1 MRQAA
6 TVITGASS
14 GIGAE
19 FAHLFAQE
27 HANVLVLVARR
38 LDRLEQLA
46 EQLSIRYG
54 TKVRCI
60 DMDLSAVDAA
70 QHLIDHLDAQ
80 GLFVDTLINNAGFGL
95 NGEFAEQSPLQLQ
108 QMVQLNMLT
117 LTELTR
123 LVVPSMRRNRRGRI
137 LNVASIVAFQ
147 PCPRFAV
154 YAATKAYVL
163 SLSEALHA
171 ELAPHGI
178 HVTALCPGSTET
190 EFHQVAQNEH
200 ARLQRIPKDRAADVA
215 KAAYMALNRNE
226 RSLVTGWI
234 NKPIP
239 LMTRLTPK
247 PVLLWAAAR
256 MAQQS

>member
-27 HANVLVLVARR
+27 NTNVVVLVARR
-38 LDRLEQLA
+38 RDRLDELA
-46 EQLSIRYG
+46 LILRQQYSAD
-54 TKVRCI
+54 VRTLDI
-60 DMDLSAVDAA
+60 DLSVADAA
-70 QHLIDHLDAQ
+70 QRVIDQLDAQ

-95 NGEFAEQSPLQLQ
+95 NGEFAEQSPQQLQ
-108 QMVQLNMLT
+108 QMMQLNILT

-123 LVVPSMRRNRRGRI
+123 LVVPSMRRSRRGRI

-154 YAATKAYVL
+154 YAASKAYVL
-163 SLSEALHA
+163 SFSEALHA
-171 ELAPHGI
+171 ELGSDGI

-190 EFHQVAQNEH
+190 EFHQIAQNEH
-200 ARLQRIPKDRAADVA
+200 ARLQRVPKDRAADVA
-215 KAAYMALNRNE
+215 KAAYAALNRNE
-226 RSLVTGWI
+226 RSIVTGWI

-247 PVLLWAAAR
+247 PVLLWAAQR
-256 MAQQS
+256 MAQAL

>member
-27 HANVLVLVARR
+27 QHNVVVLVARR

-46 EQLSIRYG
+46 QTLITRYG
-54 TKVRCI
+54 TDVRCI
-60 DMDLSAVDAA
+60 DMDLADVDAA

-95 NGEFAEQSPLQLQ
+95 NGEFAEQAPLQLQ
-108 QMVQLNMLT
+108 QMMQLNMLT

-163 SLSEALHA
+163 SLSEALHS
-171 ELAPHGI
+171 ELAVHGI

-200 ARLQRIPKDRAADVA
+200 ARLQRVPKDRAVDVA
-215 KAAYMALNRNE
+215 TAAYAALNRNE
-226 RSLVTGWI
+226 RSLVTGWV

-247 PVLLWAAAR
+247 PVLLWVAER
-256 MAQQS
+256 MARSD